1 MHQVYRVI
9 SADLL
14 FHVSLSLGT
23 GDHGS
28 QDRHLV
34 KLEELLTQ
42 TVLQVLVQLAARTER
57 YGYG

>member
-14 FHVSLSLGT
+14 FHVSLGT